1 VRRGD
6 RAWKEI
12 EGEKGGSGGL
22 SSDGRRVAQHVER
35 GENGGP
41 GNTARCAREGGVS
54 SGKTRGRWARAAAG
68 EQRSARPGAGRRW
81 GKRGRERG
89 GWQVGRP
96 IGWAASISETRRA
109 GERLAG
115 GPGHEFN

>member
-1 VRRGD
+1 VEGNRRGGGGGVWWPLER
-6 RAWKEI
+6 RAA
-12 EGEKGGSGGL
+12 
-22 SSDGRRVAQHVER
+22 SSSAR
-35 GENGGP
+35 GEGGKM
-41 GNTARCAREGGVS
+41 GARAIARGVRERGVS
-54 SGKTRGRWARAAAG
+54 SGKTRGRWARAAAD
-68 EQRSARPGAGRRW
+68 EQRSARRGAGRRW

-115 GPGHEFN
+115 GPGREFN